1 MKRTTFEDLE
11 KEFNI
16 NKDIVHDI
24 RTMATAVQANIDNG
38 PWIAGGSILRSLIG
52 FDLKEHLGSYAKL
65 FPGVELYLRS
75 YDIDIWFKD
84 LDQYQYYQEKFSP
97 ELKSPKKIEVTVND
111 KDESIDENNDIPKD
125 IFVSSF
131 ETDLI
136 TNKKIQLIKYKDLDS
151 GIQLIREFDFTCVQL
166 FTDGKTVVTFE
177 ETLDDIRNRIL
188 RMNRF
193 RHQPNMLNRS
203 IKYISLGFIPDLE
216 TSYIINQMATN
227 LKDIECFY

>member
-84 LDQYQYYQEKFSP
+84 LDQYQY
-97 ELKSPKKIEVTVND
+97 
-111 KDESIDENNDIPKD
+111 SI
-125 IFVSSF
+125 
-131 ETDLI
+131 L
-136 TNKKIQLIKYKDLDS
+136 
-151 GIQLIREFDFTCVQL
+151 EF
-166 FTDGKTVVTFE
+166 
-177 ETLDDIRNRIL
+177 
-188 RMNRF
+188 
-193 RHQPNMLNRS
+193 
-203 IKYISLGFIPDLE
+203 
-216 TSYIINQMATN
+216 
-227 LKDIECFY
+227 